1 MPQAYINDK
10 PLLKGGAVAWPL
22 REGTKPVIQTFDMAP
37 LDAISLSTS
46 GGPVTLK
53 IVPDEG
59 NTVTV
64 EGLWVLNVQPGDNPY
79 ISRIT
84 LGDLRVWWSYAWI
97 IRRYNHRRNVGT
109 KRLVA
114 N

>member
-22 REGTKPVIQTFDMAP
+22 REGTKPVIQTFEMAP
-37 LDAISLSTS
+37 LDAISVSTS

-59 NTVTV
+59 NEVKV
-64 EGLWVLNVQPGDNPY
+64 SGLFVLNIQPGDSPW
-79 ISRIT
+79 ISKVT
-84 LGDLRVWWSYAWI
+84 LADLRWAWSYAWI
-97 IRRYNHRRNVGT
+97 
-109 KRLVA
+109 KR
-114 N
+114 